1 MTKSMGINIAGF
13 VVLAF
18 LLWKFSSD
26 TKAYQQQ
33 VAESLTEQIAVVSG
47 QVSSVQKHVEGLDQ
61 QVGHLAKQLGGLEG
75 KADSLGSKLAHMD
88 GGLGR
93 LNTKIGEVRNR
104 SKKQTKELADM
115 DRQLGRLNTK
125 IGEIRNRS
133 KKLTTKT
140 DALAVQLSKSTKHL
154 NRRLGLLEYRTGVI
168 RKSVNT
174 IKKRLN

>member
-13 VVLAF
+13 VALA
-18 LLWKFSSD
+18 LLSWKVSSD
-26 TKAYQQQ
+26 MKAYQHQ
-33 VAESLTEQIAVVSG
+33 VAESLTEQIAAVSG
-47 QVSSVQKHVEGLDQ
+47 QVSGVQKHVESLDQ
-61 QVGHLAKQLGGLEG
+61 QVDRLTKQLGKLEG
-75 KADSLGSKLAHMD
+75 KADSLGSKLTHMD

-115 DRQLGRLNTK
+115 GRQLRRLNTK

-140 DALAVQLSKSTKHL
+140 DALAVQLTNSTNHL